1 MKLNRVVLIA
11 LSLILG
17 IGAMTGCV
25 NKAKLNET
33 LNHVPA
39 TVNVIAEQEQV
50 IDQSEVNTILRG
62 SINAL
67 PFMLELTQGL
77 PYDITAVGKE
87 AAIEAVNFT
96 EAQLALFDGTLDEA
110 VGLSEIVAYA
120 GVVLIVN
127 PKSGLENIT
136 VEEVRGFFTGETQDI
151 QGQNLTLVLPSKA
164 LPSRMLFEELF
175 PLKGD
180 INGIQKSLI
189 TDAAVTVD
197 TDEAVIQEVAN
208 NPNAIGVINVGQIN
222 TQVKGLKLEGIE
234 ANQSTIV
241 DGTYTAT
248 KPIVLMAQASNKEV
262 FHIFIELTKSEKGK
276 TAIKKIGFVPVN

>member
-87 AAIEAVNFT
+87 AAIEAVNST

>member
-39 TVNVIAEQEQV
+39 RVNVIAEQEQV

-87 AAIEAVNFT
+87 AAIEAVNST

-234 ANQSTIV
+234 ASQSTIV

-248 KPIVLMAQASNKEV
+248 KPIVLMAQVSNKEV